1 MQYRLSDLFALFL
14 IYSFLGWCVEV
25 VFVAVTSGRVVNRG
39 FLNGPV
45 CPIYGFGM
53 LSVLILLEPVSDS
66 LPALFFGG
74 MALCSG
80 VELIGGWL
88 LQKVFDARW
97 WDYSGKPLNLGGYI
111 CLGYSILWG
120 LAVVFALRLIH
131 PPILAVV
138 EHLPP
143 RLELALE
150 IVLYAL
156 FAADMTVTVIA
167 IAGIKRRIR
176 ELDRVAAALHSV
188 GDSLSGRIG
197 TTAIAADA
205 RWDDLRESGQARMA
219 EGKEKVSAA
228 IESGQARVAEGKEKV
243 SAAIESGQE
252 RAAAAREEL
261 LSRRRELEEKQR
273 RLLAEYRAYFSLRRL
288 SSAFPD
294 MREVLSRHL
303 PGREHGG
310 EPADNPQEPV
320 AK

>member
-1 MQYRLSDLFALFL
+1 MQYNLSDLFALFL

-53 LSVLILLEPVSDS
+53 LSVLILLEPVSTS

-74 MALCSG
+74 MVLCSG
-80 VELIGGWL
+80 VELTGGWL
-88 LQKVFDARW
+88 LQKVFDTRW
-97 WDYSGKPLNLGGYI
+97 WDYSEKPLNLGGYI

-120 LAVVFALRLIH
+120 LAVVFAVRLIH

-138 EHLPP
+138 HYLPP
-143 RLELALE
+143 RLVLVLE

-188 GDSLSGRIG
+188 GDSLSDRIG

-205 RWDDLRESGQARMA
+205 RWDGLR
-219 EGKEKVSAA
+219 
-228 IESGQARVAEGKEKV
+228 ESGQARVAEGKEKV
-243 SAAIESGQE
+243 SAVIESGQARVAE
-252 RAAAAREEL
+252 QKEKAAAAREEL
-261 LSRRRELEEKQR
+261 LSRRRELEEKQK
-273 RLLAEYRAYFSLRRL
+273 RLLAEYRKHFSLGRL
-288 SSAFPD
+288 TSAFPD
-294 MREVLSRHL
+294 MREALFRRL
-303 PGREHGG
+303 PGHERGG